1 MLTSFDY
8 ISLLF
13 VLAAGIGLINERFGR
28 LPRVIAL
35 LIGSL
40 VVSFGMIAASWLT
53 PHIHVAARTGA
64 RLANAD
70 LSDVLLDG
78 VLALLLFATS
88 LTTDAAGLRRRARPI
103 FLLVTFGVV
112 IAMVIFA
119 FGIQAVLAYAGFS
132 VPLAWCLV
140 LGAILAPTDAVAVEQ
155 LLAKVKMPSEIRDL
169 ITGES
174 LFNDGAAVVLYFAAL
189 ATATGDEAV
198 VGHGRLLLTFLV
210 DGGGGALL
218 GFATG
223 LVARFAMQHIREEHL
238 VVTISLALVFATYR
252 MAALLELSGPIA
264 VVVAGL
270 TLSHFQAKRD
280 LDAIW
285 RRRIHDFWSMVDEIV
300 NTLLFMLMGFEIL
313 EIPIGAAGFWPVL
326 AAIPLSILARFVSVA
341 VPLALGH
348 RPHGETAR
356 AVGVLTWT
364 GLRGGISIALVLA
377 LPDSPYRETLTAIC
391 YTVVIFSV
399 IVQGLSTPAVV
410 RRVLRARN

>member
-40 VVSFGMIAASWLT
+40 IVSFVMIAASWMM
-53 PHIHVAARTGA
+53 PHVHVAARTSA

-70 LSDVLLDG
+70 LSYVLLDG

-88 LTTDAAGLRRRARPI
+88 LTTDAAGLRRRAKPI

-112 IAMVIFA
+112 IAMVVFA
-119 FGIQAVLAYAGFS
+119 FGIQAVLAFAGLS

-155 LLAKVKMPSEIRDL
+155 LLAKVKMPTEIRDL

-174 LFNDGAAVVLYFAAL
+174 LFNDGAAVVLYLAAL
-189 ATATGDEAV
+189 ATTTGDESV
-198 VGHGRLLLTFLV
+198 VGHGRLVMTFLV

-223 LVARFAMQHIREEHL
+223 LVARFAMQHIREQHL
-238 VVTISLALVFATYR
+238 VITVSLALVFATYR
-252 MAALLELSGPIA
+252 IAALLELSGPIA

-270 TLSHFQAKRD
+270 TLCHFQAKRD

-313 EIPIGAAGFWPVL
+313 EIPIGAAGIWPVL
-326 AAIPLSILARFVSVA
+326 AAVPLALLARFVSVA
-341 VPLALGH
+341 VPLAFGR
-348 RPHGETAR
+348 RPVGDTAR

-391 YTVVIFSV
+391 YAVVIFSV
-399 IVQGLSTPAVV
+399 IVQGLTTPAVV
-410 RRVLRARN
+410 RRLLRTED